1 MLQLRIGGG
10 MCNYIMFSPKY
21 RGRVLVGDMA
31 LVAGAV
37 IRRICEEMD
46 IEVIDMAVNPDH
58 EGLFINCPPKH
69 SISYLSKMIKR
80 RSSR

>member
-1 MLQLRIGGG
+1 
-10 MCNYIMFSPKY
+10 MCNHIVFSQKY

-58 EGLFINCPPKH
+58 VAQFIKCPLK
-69 SISYLSKMIKR
+69 YTGDYQMED
-80 RSSR
+80 

>member
-1 MLQLRIGGG
+1 
-10 MCNYIMFSPKY
+10 MCNYIVFSPKY

-46 IEVIDMAVNPDH
+46 IEVIGMAVNPVH
-58 EGLFINCPPKH
+58 AALFIKCQPKY
-69 SISYLSKMIKR
+69 SVSYLSRMIKR
-80 RSSR
+80 RSSREVKKNFPT